1 MPTYKAMQA
10 NPGSA
15 VTAEDMAE
23 RMRQRHAARLT
34 GRA

>member
-23 RMRQRHAARLT
+23 RMR
-34 GRA
+34 